1 MKIYSWNVNGIRAI
15 LKKGFL
21 DWVKEEKPNILCLQ
35 ETKAHPDQLGFELKQ
50 LANYQVTFAS
60 AQKAGYSG
68 TATYSDI
75 QPKKVQI
82 GLNETRFDN
91 EGRTIVSYYP
101 NFVLFNIYFP
111 NGKASQERLQYKMD
125 YYYFLLNYLKD
136 LQKKEKNIII
146 TGDVNTA
153 HQEIDLARPK
163 ANEKISGFLKEER
176 EWIDQLIK
184 LGFVDSFRHF
194 YPQQKDAYTW
204 WSLRSGA
211 RERNVGWR
219 IDYFFVSQNLIKNL
233 QAAAIHK
240 QVLGSDHCPISIELK
255 F

>member
-111 NGKASQERLQYKMD
+111 NGKASQERLHYKMD

-240 QVLGSDHCPISIELK
+240 QVIGSDHCPISIELK

>member
-111 NGKASQERLQYKMD
+111 NGKASQERLHYKMD

>member
-91 EGRTIVSYYP
+91 EGRTIISFYQ

-125 YYYFLLNYLKD
+125 YYYFLLNYLKN

-240 QVLGSDHCPISIELK
+240 QVIGSDHCPISIELK

>member
-60 AQKAGYSG
+60 AHKAGYSG
-68 TATYSDI
+68 TATYGDI

-91 EGRTIVSYYP
+91 EGRTIISFYQ

-125 YYYFLLNYLKD
+125 YYYFLLNYLKN

-240 QVLGSDHCPISIELK
+240 QVIGSDHCPISIELK